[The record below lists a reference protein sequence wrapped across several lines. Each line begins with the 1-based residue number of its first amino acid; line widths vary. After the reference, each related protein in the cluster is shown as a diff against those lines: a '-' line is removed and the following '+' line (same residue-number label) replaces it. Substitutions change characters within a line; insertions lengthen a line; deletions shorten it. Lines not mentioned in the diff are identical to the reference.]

1 MKIACVCQSGLGTS
15 FMVQMNLQ
23 ALLQEMGLN
32 VNDFELDHMD
42 VGSATPDSADYF
54 FVESTLTTA
63 LPNIPEEKI
72 VPLTSIIDRDA
83 AHEALVK
90 VLDERGI
97 AHN

>member
-83 AHEALVK
+83 ACEA
-90 VLDERGI
+90 
-97 AHN
+97 